1 MPAKEIKELRKSG
14 KLREA
19 LTMAQDELQA
29 DPTNIWAKRNIS
41 WVYYDELKIWEQFQT
56 ILKRKKLIF
65 NGL

>member
-41 WVYYDELKIWEQFQT
+41 
-56 ILKRKKLIF
+56 
-65 NGL
+65 